1 VFRRLRRFKGFIGF
15 RRFRGFRFPLPSA
28 NKPGG
33 RNNDSDGGV
42 SPSEKEK

>member
-1 VFRRLRRFKGFIGF
+1 
-15 RRFRGFRFPLPSA
+15 LPSA